1 MEGNMGKGRTRTIDD
16 VVEAAFA
23 HTEVPRGP
31 ITDEAAEAIAKL
43 LLDMAEQ
50 EIQTEQAA
58 ADVKKRPPTKGDDR

>member
-1 MEGNMGKGRTRTIDD
+1 MGKGRTRTTDD
-16 VVEAAFA
+16 VVKAAFA

-43 LLDMAEQ
+43 LWDEAER

-58 ADVKKRPPTKGDDR
+58 TDVKNRPATKGGAR